1 MSFLSYIL
9 LIYLNICEHKDF
21 GLSHVKQEKGDKK
34 YAVGQIPWMAPEGN
48 SIIVFFLPQTT
59 HSPTPLSFSAEKRI
73 QLHRKR
79 WVPFS
84 PYFLGASSNQSIKPS
99 ADVYSFGCILYELW
113 TGKEPHHGIE
123 PIRYGE
129 MVQEGYRPDLPAS
142 VPTRWCELIQDCMHP
157 LPDERPNFRDILER
171 LDSLAS
177 GTKKY
182 FFSWYSLV
190 LTPFLKQNR
199 HSPY

>member
-1 MSFLSYIL
+1 MSILSTKCFCLSSSL
-9 LIYLNICEHKDF
+9 LIYLICEHKDF

-84 PYFLGASSNQSIKPS
+84 FGLRLINQLNHQLMYIHLGAFCMSYGPAKNRTMASNLSDMVKWYRRATDLTCLPLCLPAGASSFRI
-99 ADVYSFGCILYELW
+99 VCILYQTRDQTSAISSKGLIHW
-113 TGKEPHHGIE
+113 LQVQKNIFFPGIA
-123 PIRYGE
+123 
-129 MVQEGYRPDLPAS
+129 L
-142 VPTRWCELIQDCMHP
+142 
-157 LPDERPNFRDILER
+157 F
-171 LDSLAS
+171 
-177 GTKKY
+177 
-182 FFSWYSLV
+182 
-190 LTPFLKQNR
+190 
-199 HSPY
+199 